1 MEFRRVLF
9 RSNDTVT
16 AKGKLGELSAPITSD
31 VEVTVEGNL
40 ITVRPAKETKS
51 ARAMWGT
58 MRSLV
63 NNLVTGV
70 STGFKVNLEIN
81 GVGYRAA
88 VEGKDLVLSLGFSH
102 PVRYPI
108 PEGISLKCERPTRS
122 EERSVGKAGVS
133 SCRYRGSP

>member
-1 MEFRRVLF
+1 
-9 RSNDTVT
+9 
-16 AKGKLGELSAPITSD
+16 
-31 VEVTVEGNL
+31 
-40 ITVRPAKETKS
+40 
-51 ARAMWGT
+51 MWGT

-108 PEGISLKCERPTRS
+108 PEGISMKCERPTAIEISGADKQRVGQIASEIRAFRPPEPFKGKGVKYATETILRS
-122 EERSVGKAGVS
+122 EEHTSEIQSLMRNSYADLCLKKKN
-133 SCRYRGSP
+133 